1 MLKKSDSLILGAFT
15 GPFILT
21 TTVVVF
27 VLLIN
32 TITAH
37 LDDLMGKGLSW
48 IVFAKLIAFFAMNL
62 LPLALPLAVLLASLI
77 TFGNLGEHNEL
88 TALKSSGVSLLRVL
102 RPIFLFSLF
111 LAVFSFFFNDK
122 VVPWANL
129 KVFSLLWDIKQ
140 KAPTFNVK
148 EGVFYGGLPNYSIR
162 INKKMGENGEFLKGV
177 MIYNHSTQQGNTDLI
192 VADSGRM
199 YMIKNDKYLVLELYK
214 GKSYHDQSVGN
225 VMAGN
230 TASNER
236 FVTNK
241 FEKTQIV
248 FSLDAFDMKKTDESL
263 FSGHRYMHD
272 VQRLWKDLDSIRTSA
287 NRYQKEGLQAMKG
300 SYHYHLRIGQD
311 TLLKRDTSTIKPTF
325 QVKQIETP
333 NPKQVAT
340 KALQQATNVQAVL
353 KSRKDQHQFYLRSL
367 REHYIE
373 LNKKF
378 VFAYACITMFLIGA
392 PLGAIIKKGGLGLP
406 VLVAI
411 IFFVA
416 WHVLTITGEKWAKEG
431 VLPVEIGMWF
441 PNATLMLI
449 GLYFLRQA
457 KNDSRLFES
466 DFYYVMRDRFLEKWS
481 KKKVQEAITKPT
493 ITQPTNQEI

>member
-1 MLKKSDSLILGAFT
+1 MLKKSDAFILGAFI

-21 TTVVVF
+21 TAVVVF

-32 TITAH
+32 MIASH
-37 LDDLMGKGLSW
+37 LDQLLGKGLSW
-48 IVFAKLIAFFAMNL
+48 LVFAKLVVFFAMNL
-62 LPLALPLAVLLASLI
+62 LPMALPLAILLASLI

-88 TALKSSGVSLLRVL
+88 TAMKGSGVSLLRVL
-102 RPIFLFSLF
+102 RPIFIFSL
-111 LAVFSFFFNDK
+111 LLTVFSFVFSDK

-140 KAPTFNVK
+140 KSPTFNVK
-148 EGVFYGGLPNYSIR
+148 EGTFYGGLPNYSIR
-162 INKKMGENGEFLKGV
+162 VEKKMGENGEFLKGV
-177 MIYNHSTQQGNTDLI
+177 MIYNHTSQQGNTDLI
-192 VADSGRM
+192 LADSGRM

-214 GKSYHDQSVGN
+214 GKSFHDQSVGN
-225 VMAGN
+225 VFAGN

-248 FSLDAFDMKKTDESL
+248 FSLDAFEMKKTDESL

-272 VQRLWKDLDSIRTSA
+272 VQRLWKDIDSLRRAA
-287 NRYQKEGLQAMKG
+287 NNYKISGLQAMKS
-300 SYHYHLRIGQD
+300 SYHYHLRISPD
-311 TLLKRDTSTIKPTF
+311 TLLKKDVSTIKPQTAVI
-325 QVKQIETP
+325 QNTTP
-333 NPKQVAT
+333 NPKQVAIR
-340 KALQQATNVQAVL
+340 AVQQAKNVQGIL
-353 KSRKDQHQFYLRSL
+353 KSRKDYQETYLKSM

-378 VFAYACITMFLIGA
+378 TFAFACISLFLIGA

-411 IFFVA
+411 IFFVL
-416 WHVLTITGEKWAKEG
+416 WHVFSITGEKWAKDG
-431 VLPVEIGMWF
+431 VVSVEIGMWF
-441 PNATLMLI
+441 PNVIMLCI
-449 GLYFLRQA
+449 GFYFLKQA

-466 DFYYVMRDRFLEKWS
+466 DFYYTIRDKFMTRF
-481 KKKVQEAITKPT
+481 KKQ
-493 ITQPTNQEI
+493 

>member
-1 MLKKSDSLILGAFT
+1 MLKKSDKFIFGAFV

-21 TTVVVF
+21 TTVVIF

-32 TITAH
+32 MIASH
-37 LDDLMGKGLSW
+37 LDDLLGKGLSW
-48 IVFAKLIAFFAMNL
+48 IVFGKLAGYFSMNL
-62 LPLALPLAVLLASLI
+62 LPMALPLAVLLAALI

-88 TALKSSGVSLLRVL
+88 TALKGSGVSLLRVL
-102 RPIFLFSLF
+102 RPIFIFSVGLTLFSF
-111 LAVFSFFFNDK
+111 IFSDK

-140 KAPTFNVK
+140 KSPTFNVK

-177 MIYNHSTQQGNTDLI
+177 MIYNHSTNQGNTDLI
-192 VADSGRM
+192 MADSGRM
-199 YMIKNDKYLVLELYK
+199 YMIKNDKFLVLELYK
-214 GKSYHDQSVGN
+214 GNSFHDQSVSN
-225 VMAGN
+225 A
-230 TASNER
+230 NER
-236 FVTNK
+236 FVKNK

-248 FSLDAFDMKKTDESL
+248 FSLDAFEMKKTDEAL

-272 VQRLWKDLDSIRTSA
+272 VQRLWKDIDSLKKVNLGYTE
-287 NRYQKEGLQAMKG
+287 NGLQTLKS
-300 SYHYHLRIGQD
+300 SYHYHLRIPQD
-311 TLLKRDTSTIKPTF
+311 TVLKKNPSPTNSPVPIV
-325 QVKQIETP
+325 QNTAP
-333 NPKQVAT
+333 NLKQVAIRAT
-340 KALQQATNVQAVL
+340 QQAKNVQGVL
-353 KSRKDQHQFYLRSL
+353 KSRQEQQVYYLKSM

-378 VFAYACITMFLIGA
+378 TFAFACITMFLIGA

-411 IFFVA
+411 IFFVL
-416 WHVLTITGEKWAKEG
+416 WHVLSITGEKWAKEA
-431 VLPVEIGMWF
+431 VLPVEIGMWL
-441 PNATLMLI
+441 PNILLLAI

-466 DFYYVMRDRFLEKWS
+466 DFYYVMRDRFLERF
-481 KKKVQEAITKPT
+481 KKK
-493 ITQPTNQEI
+493 